1 VSFGQGNTFLTQ
13 PDGDNSRVSVLSF
26 NLLHPGTP
34 LMDDRTKMRPT
45 RPPADPQETRPNTP
59 EPQLESVLAN
69 RYVLQ
74 ERLGAGGMGTVFK
87 ALDRE
92 VVAGQRLGPPLIAL
106 KIVNPDKDLGQVA
119 IQAIKQEGEFLRRLR
134 HDNVMAIYSVERDGE
149 TWFLTME
156 LLEGESLD
164 SIVKRFPGGVEL
176 AEGLPLIR
184 QLCAGITYLH
194 EHKVIHSD
202 LKPSNVFVTRERQVK
217 ILDFGIS
224 SKVRA
229 IGEPETLFNPRRWG
243 ALSPPY
249 ACLEMWSGAT
259 ADPRDDVYSF
269 GCLVY
274 ELLSGHHPFGGC
286 SAEERSSPSFAQQS
300 IDPIPGLT
308 RHQNAALQRA
318 LALKRQDRT
327 ASIAL
332 FHDEFFRAPD
342 PKTPVYAAAAVA
354 LALVA
359 VGGIFLTRQRINNL
373 PPRSNNPLSA
383 DAALPG
389 ATSAQAPP
397 TTPKGQPASTAQPS
411 ATRPTAPQTT
421 VAPAPVPSEST
432 PPPEN
437 CPSSGGQAALEQQVV
452 VGLEA
457 QQAWSLGGLS
467 ESDNVKVLATIRNVA
482 NCLRRLAQRGYTSEK
497 SRAWLIDADNILKG
511 DKP

>member
-1 VSFGQGNTFLTQ
+1 
-13 PDGDNSRVSVLSF
+13 
-26 NLLHPGTP
+26 
-34 LMDDRTKMRPT
+34 MDDRTKIRPT
-45 RPPADPQETRPNTP
+45 SPAPAAEDPTRPNTP
-59 EPQLESVLAN
+59 EPTVQSVLAN

-92 VVAGQRLGPPLIAL
+92 VASGQRLGPALIAL

-134 HDNVMAIYSVERDGE
+134 HDNIMAIYSIEREGA

-164 SIVKRFPGGVEL
+164 SIVKRFPAGVEL
-176 AEGLPLIR
+176 AEALPLIR

-194 EHKVIHSD
+194 GHKVIHSD
-202 LKPSNVFVTRERQVK
+202 LKPSNVFVTRDRQVK

-269 GCLVY
+269 GCLIY

-286 SAEERSSPSFAQQS
+286 SAEERSSPSFTQTS
-300 IDPIPGLT
+300 IDAIPGLA

-318 LALKRQDRT
+318 LALHRRDRT
-327 ASIAL
+327 ASIAA
-332 FHDEFFRAPD
+332 FEGEFFRAPASRMPLYSAVAASAVLIVGGGFLLKHQQVGD
-342 PKTPVYAAAAVA
+342 SSPSAPSPPPPQSQPTNSPQPASAAAPQSKSPTVPPGSTLECRSPDEKALLAQGLDAQSKWSIGNLSEADNTAVIA
-354 LALVA
+354 TIRRVA
-359 VGGIFLTRQRINNL
+359 RCLHSREH
-373 PPRSNNPLSA
+373 SEPLSA
-383 DAALPG
+383 
-389 ATSAQAPP
+389 
-397 TTPKGQPASTAQPS
+397 
-411 ATRPTAPQTT
+411 
-421 VAPAPVPSEST
+421 E
-432 PPPEN
+432 
-437 CPSSGGQAALEQQVV
+437 
-452 VGLEA
+452 
-457 QQAWSLGGLS
+457 
-467 ESDNVKVLATIRNVA
+467 
-482 NCLRRLAQRGYTSEK
+482 
-497 SRAWLIDADNILKG
+497 SRAWLVDADKILESET
-511 DKP
+511 P